1 MWSRDGNLDNRPG
14 AVFQPNHFVPLVC
27 RHDSEMPSVTKS
39 SQVEKVPL
47 ITQFFSQ
54 KPDLTCEV
62 KLGTKRLA
70 TTEHGAGIEVQKH
83 PRAASVHTQK
93 FNPSWQKEFAWLKF
107 DSEQNLLYCS
117 FCKEADAEITGQA
130 DFVTG
135 STSLKKETLTI
146 HGASNRHRRARDY
159 VISKVKPTRFKVP

>member
-83 PRAASVHTQK
+83 PRAASVHMQK

-130 DFVTG
+130 DFLTG